1 MNIRLNPQKTAL
13 LLIAIAGLSLLG
25 AVIWK
30 NYETRTQY
38 FLSGSPPAE
47 IFTKIEPKSV
57 PYHQIKPPAFM
68 QSDPLIMGSITS
80 TVGVIIYGDYADPK
94 SLTFYKEITD
104 MAARQKGRVRVIWHY
119 LPANDKDGEVGYEA
133 SVLSECNRLIDP
145 AWSAHG
151 LLIDKSNL
159 KRSDLEIISN
169 QIMDAENMLWACR
182 RDKDIQDYVRHGIN
196 LARGDGIDKA
206 PFVFVGTQAFPSQT
220 SSTAEILQ
228 SIQNYLR

>member
-1 MNIRLNPQKTAL
+1 MKIRLNPEKIAL
-13 LLIAIAGLSLLG
+13 LLIIVAGLALLG

-30 NYETRTQY
+30 NYVTRTQY
-38 FLSGSPPAE
+38 FLSGTPPPE

-57 PYHQIKPPAFM
+57 PYNQIKPPAFL
-68 QSDPLIMGSITS
+68 QSDPLALGSITS
-80 TVGVIIYGDYADPK
+80 TVGVIFYGDYTDPK

-104 MAARQKGRVRVIWHY
+104 MALKQKGRVRIIWHY
-119 LPANDKDGEVGYEA
+119 LPANDKDGELGYEA

-145 AWSAHG
+145 NWQAHNI
-151 LLIDKSNL
+151 LIAKDNL

-182 RDKDIQDYVRHGIN
+182 KDKDIKDYVRHGIEV
-196 LARGDGIDKA
+196 ARGDGIDTA
-206 PFVFVGTQAFPSQT
+206 PFVFVGTQVFPSQT
-220 SSTAEILQ
+220 SSTAEILK